1 MMRTVLIFAAA
12 SMVAGAGNGFASAQ
26 ESLATVAIFLG
37 SCLAVAGLLRPAIE
51 LWDRFVTRPRREAQD
66 RATNAM
72 ASMES
77 RMTLALASVEARY
90 ETLRRETKQDI
101 DLVQRRIDQ
110 LPKEIA
116 QILRAPHETDP
127 TRKS

>member
-37 SCLAVAGLLRPAIE
+37 SCLAVAGLIRPAVE
-51 LWDRFVTRPRREAQD
+51 LWDRFITRPRREAQD
-66 RATNAM
+66 RMTNAL
-72 ASMES
+72 ASME
-77 RMTLALASVEARY
+77 TRY

-101 DLVQRRIDQ
+101 DLVHRRIDQ

-116 QILRAPHETDP
+116 ELLQVPHETHP
-127 TRKS
+127 RPKA